1 MEQITEVP
9 VIFTPGN
16 EPYLG
21 RELLRAFDELIVCCL
36 EHNRTIARGTRAL
49 PNKTVLQEAACILI
63 PQGVS
68 LALSIRELVR
78 QGYLLGAKVLIRPL
92 VERSVTMLYL
102 HQNPADL
109 DIWERGWSFKE
120 RPGLAKM
127 LRTLASQGGSPDV
140 SRQMTA
146 ELNSLTHGDPASSY
160 HNLVFTDQGAAGHAV
175 SKNLCRPDVCDA
187 ICAEVIPWLAVLL
200 GMMHATFP
208 APESQDVVH

>member
-1 MEQITEVP
+1 MEQTSEVP

-36 EHNRTIARGTRAL
+36 EHNQMIARRTRTVA
-49 PNKTVLQEAACILI
+49 NKTILQEAACILI

-78 QGYLLGAKVLIRPL
+78 QGYLLGAKVLMRPL
-92 VERSVTMLYL
+92 VERAVTILYL

-109 DIWERGWSFKE
+109 DIWARGWPFDE
-120 RPGLAKM
+120 RPRLAKM
-127 LRTLASQGGSPDV
+127 LRALGSRGGSADV
-140 SRQMTA
+140 ARQMTA

-187 ICAEVIPWLAVLL
+187 ICAEVIPWLSVLL
-200 GMMHATFP
+200 GMMHAAFP

>member
-1 MEQITEVP
+1 MEQIAEVP
-9 VIFTPGN
+9 VIFTPGI

-36 EHNRTIARGTRAL
+36 EHNQTIARRTGTVA
-49 PNKTVLQEAACILI
+49 NKTILQEAACILI

-78 QGYLLGAKVLIRPL
+78 QGYLLGAKVLMRPL
-92 VERSVTMLYL
+92 IERSVTILYL
-102 HQNPADL
+102 HQNPSDL
-109 DIWERGWSFKE
+109 GIWERGWPFNE
-120 RPGLAKM
+120 RPGLTKM
-127 LRTLASQGGSPDV
+127 LRALAPQGGHPDV
-140 SRQMTA
+140 ARQMTA

-175 SKNLCRPDVCDA
+175 SKNFCRPDVCDA

-200 GMMHATFP
+200 GMMHAIFP